1 MTLKCLTWV
10 IGVSGNQ
17 KWKARTLMCLE
28 QGWKGDPKFDL
39 HMLHLRVPIR
49 HRNGNVR

>member
-17 KWKARTLMCLE
+17 KWKTRTLMCLDRGGKE
-28 QGWKGDPKFDL
+28 IQSL
-39 HMLHLRVPIR
+39 IYICYI
-49 HRNGNVR
+49 